1 MILFQQRNGVL
12 KITLRNGKKVYLS
25 LELGRNGNLF
35 LIVWQFD
42 RLFETVQDL
51 LHIICLVQ
59 PTHDQIISMYE
70 V

>member
-42 RLFETVQDL
+42 L

-59 PTHDQIISMYE
+59 PTDDQIISMYE